1 MDTQKER
8 SRLDEDNL
16 SDKQT
21 DVTRSE
27 NQQRSQNANEG
38 DNVANNATSGGDG
51 HSGGNETGGHQEG
64 MYEKNHPQQTVDNQ
78 KPTP

>member
-8 SRLDEDNL
+8 SRLDEDNI
-16 SDKQT
+16 SDKDT

-27 NQQRSQNANEG
+27 NQQRSHNANEG
-38 DNVANNATSGGDG
+38 DNVANGDNG
-51 HSGGNETGGHQEG
+51 HQGSTETGSHQEG
-64 MYEKNHPQQTVDNQ
+64 MYEKNAPQPTVDNQ